1 MRPEFTKKPAFMLEA
16 AAQKRREFPLFLEL
30 LIFYVVYIAAT
41 TAIGVV
47 LTLPM
52 MLWLFSGSRAE
63 LLLQAADSTGALIE
77 QVFALLGQMPGWM
90 TALMLLANALLGVA
104 AILYCKW
111 FEKRGIRTLG
121 LTGPH
126 ALKSYLLGA
135 LFGAASFAAVFAL
148 TSAFGGVAI
157 SGVQPLAALW
167 PTLLMMLCAYV
178 LQSAGEELLVRGYLM
193 TSLSKRYRLP
203 VCIGVSSIVFAL
215 LHTGNFGFS
224 AVAFIN
230 IVLIGVV
237 LALTVLLSG
246 DLWAA
251 CGYHALWNFVSGNVF
266 GLSVS
271 GIDSGDS
278 IFTVEVTG
286 YNTLLTGGDF
296 GLEGSLCTTFV
307 LLAELGVLVFLLSRR
322 TPDPVPEEPEDPEE

>member
-30 LIFYVVYIAAT
+30 LIFYVVFIAAS
-41 TAIGVV
+41 TAIGIV
-47 LTLPM
+47 LAIPV
-52 MLWLFSGSRAE
+52 MLWLFSGSRVE
-63 LLLQAADSTGALIE
+63 LLLQAAGSTSALLE
-77 QVFALLGQMPGWM
+77 QIFTLLGQMPGWM
-90 TALMLLANALLGVA
+90 VALTLLANALLGVA

-111 FEKRGIRTLG
+111 FEKRKIRTLG

-126 ALKSYLLGA
+126 GLQSYLLGA
-135 LFGAASFAAVFAL
+135 LFGAVSFAAVFAL
-148 TSAFGGVAI
+148 AAAFGGVTI
-157 SGVQPLAALW
+157 RGMQPLAAIW
-167 PTLLMMLCAYV
+167 PTLLMMLFAYV

-193 TSLSKRYRLP
+193 TSLSKRWRLP
-203 VCIGVSSIVFAL
+203 VCISVSSIVFAL

-224 AVAFIN
+224 FVAFLN
-230 IVLIGVV
+230 IVLVGVV
-237 LALTVLLSG
+237 LGLTVLLSG

-271 GIDSGDS
+271 GLDSGDS
-278 IFTVEVTG
+278 LFAVEVTG
-286 YNTLLTGGDF
+286 GNALLTGGDF
-296 GLEGSLCTTFV
+296 GLEGSLCATFV

-322 TPDPVPEEPEDPEE
+322 TPDPVPEE